1 MEVQFRHLRSSTL
14 ARRLTP
20 GQTSSES
27 GQSFLEVVESVTGSE
42 GALEENPT
50 SGGGEESPPQ
60 EKPHADAFA
69 SPKETVEEPVDQ
81 QASHPE
87 KETPPSRI
95 DSLGFR
101 IDLTG

>member
-1 MEVQFRHLRSSTL
+1 MEVRFRHLQPSTL

-20 GQTSSES
+20 GQTPSES

-50 SGGGEESPPQ
+50 SGGNEESPPQ
-60 EKPHADAFA
+60 EKPQADAFT
-69 SPKETVEEPVDQ
+69 SPEESIAESSGQ
-81 QASHPE
+81 HTSNPE
-87 KETPPSRI
+87 EETPVPKT
-95 DSLGFR
+95 DFLGIR

>member
-1 MEVQFRHLRSSTL
+1 MDVRFRHLQPSTL

-50 SGGGEESPPQ
+50 SGGSEESPPQ
-60 EKPHADAFA
+60 EKPQADAFT
-69 SPKETVEEPVDQ
+69 SPEETITESAEQHTSNPEE
-81 QASHPE
+81 
-87 KETPPSRI
+87 ETPPPKAG
-95 DSLGFR
+95 SLGIR
-101 IDLTG
+101 IDLTA